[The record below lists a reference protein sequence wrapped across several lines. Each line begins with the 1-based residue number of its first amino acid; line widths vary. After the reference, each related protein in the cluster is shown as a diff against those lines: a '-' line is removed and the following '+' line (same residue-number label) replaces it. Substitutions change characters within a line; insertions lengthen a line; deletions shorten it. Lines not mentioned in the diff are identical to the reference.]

1 MIYVMHY
8 VHICFWSNF
17 CQSVIIVIITCR
29 ASPGRVCSTCRLK
42 NPLAW
47 PDLLRQ
53 HKWQHNCIA
62 SPPHISLFI
71 ISEKADGVMS
81 RQMLSLPS
89 LVLED
94 DYIRGE
100 ADDEESYAQADDE
113 ESYAKADDPSPP
125 PSLPPEAEPSFSLP
139 SLPLT
144 DSEMNESLLSIL
156 TDRNFDQSV
165 QEMFN
170 ESYVD
175 EERIED
181 HPEPE
186 FEVTVKTVK
195 SGKKKGNVEK
205 KSP

>member
-1 MIYVMHY
+1 
-8 VHICFWSNF
+8 
-17 CQSVIIVIITCR
+17 
-29 ASPGRVCSTCRLK
+29 
-42 NPLAW
+42 
-47 PDLLRQ
+47 
-53 HKWQHNCIA
+53 
-62 SPPHISLFI
+62 
-71 ISEKADGVMS
+71 
-81 RQMLSLPS
+81 MLSLPS

-113 ESYAKADDPSPP
+113 ESYAQADDPSPP

-186 FEVTVKTVK
+186 FDCE
-195 SGKKKGNVEK
+195 
-205 KSP
+205 